1 MADAAALF
9 KAGFFLA
16 RPADSCYD
24 GRNFAPWEDTVM
36 NQRELNELRRRF
48 KPDRTAISKVYGC
61 YVSSSR
67 QIISYVDAPLGL
79 LFQEEQEM
87 YLNLLKKSLSGTL
100 GRNLIDIE
108 FSTRQV
114 ADSDEHRLLQTL
126 RQTELQDPNAR
137 ESLYRRIIDAID
149 MGESSYLI
157 LLAADTYDVPHRSR
171 DDQEVPDGSDTV
183 FRYFVCTICPVKD
196 PTLALQYS
204 DQDKEFRGSS
214 TGHIAQPPVL
224 GFLFPAFDDRSTNI
238 YNALYYNHSPKENYE
253 TFVDTVFHTPV
264 PKPAFEQKQS
274 FEALLGDS
282 LGEACS
288 MEVVQAVQSELV
300 QQIELHK
307 ESKVPEPLLINKEQ
321 VKEVLT
327 GCGIEEDK
335 LAKFSVEFDEAF
347 GFDAEVHPKN
357 IIDNKRMAI
366 RTPDVTI
373 QVDPAK
379 ADLVETRVI
388 GGVKYLLINAE
399 ENVEVN
405 GVNIHIGE

>member
-1 MADAAALF
+1 
-9 KAGFFLA
+9 
-16 RPADSCYD
+16 
-24 GRNFAPWEDTVM
+24 M
-36 NQRELNELRRRF
+36 NQKELNELRRRF

-61 YVSSSR
+61 YVNSSR

-79 LFQEEQEM
+79 LSQEEQEM

-183 FRYFVCTICPVKD
+183 FRYFVCAICPVKD

-214 TGHIAQPPVL
+214 TGHIALPPVL
-224 GFLFPAFDDRSTNI
+224 GFLFPAFDDRSANI
-238 YNALYYNHSPKENYE
+238 YNTLFYSKDTAQLHQEVIDAVFCIQNAPMSPQEQQNVFTSALTE
-253 TFVDTVFHTPV
+253 TLEKD
-264 PKPAFEQKQS
+264 
-274 FEALLGDS
+274 
-282 LGEACS
+282 CS
-288 MEVVQAVQSELV
+288 YDVVQAVHEQLRGRIQE
-300 QQIELHK
+300 HK
-307 ESKVPEPLLINKEQ
+307 DSRDPEPLTLSVRE
-321 VKEVLT
+321 VGDVLT
-327 GCGIEEDK
+327 GSGVPEEK
-335 LAKFSVEFDEAF
+335 AEAF
-347 GFDAEVHPKN
+347 QEACRRQYGQDAALNPRN
-357 IIDNKRMAI
+357 IIEAGKFQI
-366 RTPDVTI
+366 TTPEVKIT
-373 QVDPAK
+373 VPPEYSYM
-379 ADLVETRVI
+379 VETRI
-388 GGVKYLLINAE
+388 IDGRRFILIPADDG
-399 ENVEVN
+399 VEVN
-405 GVNIHIGE
+405 GIPVTIPNPQA